1 MPQIEQVAATF
12 ASQLFWVVLTFGLAY
27 LIIGRGM
34 VPKVQATMD
43 DRDTQVASDLKA
55 ADAARVA
62 ADADEE
68 NWRLQENTAREAARQ
83 KLAAAKAQATTRT
96 EATLAASDAEHQMHV
111 SQAEAQIAAASQAAS
126 GEIEGIAA
134 DLARDIVARVSGAA
148 VTEDEAR
155 GAVKAVMHG

>member
-43 DRDTQVASDLKA
+43 DRDTQVAGDLQA
-55 ADAARVA
+55 AEAARVA

-68 NWRLQENTAREAARQ
+68 NWRSQENAAREAARQ
-83 KLAAAKAQATTRT
+83 KLAAAKAQATART
-96 EATLAASDAEHQMHV
+96 EATLAASDAEHQVRV
-111 SQAEAQIAAASQAAS
+111 SAAEAQIAAASQAAS

-134 DLARDIVARVSGAA
+134 DLARDIVARVSGAP
-148 VTEDEAR
+148 VSEDEAR
-155 GAVKAVMHG
+155 GAVKVVMHG